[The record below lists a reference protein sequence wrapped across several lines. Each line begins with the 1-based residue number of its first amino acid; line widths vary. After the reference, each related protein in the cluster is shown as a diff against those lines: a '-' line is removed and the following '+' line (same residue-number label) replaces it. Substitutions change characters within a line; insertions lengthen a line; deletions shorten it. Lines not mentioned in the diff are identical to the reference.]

1 MRYKATFVAGL
12 ATGYVFGT
20 KAGRARYEQMR
31 RLASSMWN
39 RPVVQG
45 ATDSIGHQ
53 ATNLY
58 EGAKARVS
66 TRIGG
71 RDVTDELSEPPTI
84 RL

>member
-12 ATGYVFGT
+12 ATGYIFGT

-31 RLASSMWN
+31 RLATSMWN

-45 ATDSIGHQ
+45 ATDKVGHQ

-58 EGAKARVS
+58 EGAKAKVS

-71 RDVTDELSEPPTI
+71 RDVTDELAESPTI

>member
-12 ATGYVFGT
+12 ATGYVLGT
-20 KAGRARYEQMR
+20 KAGRARYEQIR
-31 RLASSMWN
+31 RLSLAMWN

-45 ATDSIGHQ
+45 ATDSISHQ
-53 ATNLY
+53 ASSLY
-58 EGAKARVS
+58 EGAKAKVS

-71 RDVTDELSEPPTI
+71 REVTDEFSEPSTI

>member
-12 ATGYVFGT
+12 ATGYVLGAR
-20 KAGRARYEQMR
+20 AGRARYEQIR
-31 RLASSMWN
+31 RLALAMWN

-45 ATDSIGHQ
+45 ATDSLGHQ
-53 ATNLY
+53 ASSLY
-58 EGAKARVS
+58 EGAKAKVS

-71 RDVTDELSEPPTI
+71 RDVTDEISEPTTI